1 MSDRPAAIVLA
12 HGSLAD
18 GLVSAVQLISGRGA
32 RLMPLSNEGLSGA
45 DLAARLVAAMDAT
58 GARVI
63 FTDLPAGSCNSAA
76 LRAIHGRE
84 GAVVVMGANLPA
96 LLHFAMHDELP
107 PDAAARQAAARGL
120 SVLKAHPA
128 APSAD

>member
-1 MSDRPAAIVLA
+1 MNDRPAAIVLA
-12 HGSLAD
+12 HGTLAD
-18 GLVSAVQLISGRGA
+18 GLVNAVDTISGRGG
-32 RLMPLSNEGLSGA
+32 RLMAISNEGLSA
-45 DLAARLVAAMDAT
+45 TDLAARLVAALDAT
-58 GARVI
+58 GAHVI

-76 LRAIHGRE
+76 MRAIHGRD

-107 PDAAARQAAARGL
+107 PEAAAREAATRGL
-120 SVLKAHPA
+120 AVLKAYPG

>member
-45 DLAARLVAAMDAT
+45 DLAARLTAAMDAT

>member
-1 MSDRPAAIVLA
+1 
-12 HGSLAD
+12 
-18 GLVSAVQLISGRGA
+18 
-32 RLMPLSNEGLSGA
+32 
-45 DLAARLVAAMDAT
+45 
-58 GARVI
+58 VI

-76 LRAIHGRE
+76 VRAIHGRK

-107 PDAAARQAAARGL
+107 PDVAAREAAARGL
-120 SVLKAHPA
+120 AVLKAHPG